1 MEKSQLLKLDKF
13 KQKAADN
20 LLNAI
25 EASKGANL
33 DRLIFGLGIRNIGAK
48 AALSLSERFR
58 TMEALMA
65 AGEEEISGIEGF
77 GGVMAESLLDFF
89 AKEGTKDLLERL
101 RQAGVNMIFRGEEK
115 TDIFLGKIFVVTGT
129 LPSLSRAEAE
139 ELIVRN
145 GGRASSSVSKK
156 TSYVLAGEAAGS
168 KLTKAQE
175 LGTPILDEAGF
186 LRMLEEG
193 GAQPDPQK

>member
-1 MEKSQLLKLDKF
+1 MYKRQ
-13 KQKAADN
+13 
-20 LLNAI
+20 
-25 EASKGANL
+25 
-33 DRLIFGLGIRNIGAK
+33 
-48 AALSLSERFR
+48 
-58 TMEALMA
+58 
-65 AGEEEISGIEGF
+65 IEGF

-115 TDIFLGKIFVVTGT
+115 TNIFLGKIFVVTGT
-129 LPSLSRAEAE
+129 LSSLSRAEAE

-193 GAQPDPQK
+193 GVQPEK

>member
-1 MEKSQLLKLDKF
+1 MKLDKF

-115 TDIFLGKIFVVTGT
+115 TDIFLGKIFVVTALCPACRAQRRKSLLSGT
-129 LPSLSRAEAE
+129 
-139 ELIVRN
+139 
-145 GGRASSSVSKK
+145 G
-156 TSYVLAGEAAGS
+156 
-168 KLTKAQE
+168 Q
-175 LGTPILDEAGF
+175 GF
-186 LRMLEEG
+186 LFRV
-193 GAQPDPQK
+193 